1 MPTMMA
7 RTMSPAIAVR
17 VPREM
22 SLSNRSL
29 YFHVITCIWI
39 CVSPVWFNWMDGL
52 MKIQYFSCD
61 GSWSNIELLPNCT
74 KKDSDK
80 NYLVQFGKEENE
92 DDSRENS

>member
-1 MPTMMA
+1 MLTMMA

-29 YFHVITCIWI
+29 YFHVITCICI
-39 CVSPVWFNWMDGL
+39 CMVQLDGL

-61 GSWSNIELLPNCT
+61 SPWSNIELLPNCT
-74 KKDSDK
+74 KKDAEDSDK
-80 NYLVQFGKEENE
+80 NYLVQFSKEENE
-92 DDSRENS
+92 DDS